1 MSPRVPASA
10 SGSAAGS
17 GSHAFDERLE
27 FLRSNSSR
35 VEEGDLPLRRRF
47 EHRVEGA
54 EGDVEV
60 VYWPRRD
67 GVDEAPEQLILF
79 ILGTSYA
86 LEIGNADETGNP
98 GLIDYYLPFLGHLY
112 SLLPPTHAILCTS
125 HIGHEGHLQ
134 APTHPA
140 ELHTLLETKV
150 ELVTA
155 LRSSLDDW
163 STTQEKTKLVLI
175 GHSLGGWLAC
185 EIMKR
190 LNREREVVYA
200 GHLLFPSLG
209 WMAKSWNGR
218 VMWVCT
224 SNYAGDTG
232 LTNSL
237 YSLHW

>member
-1 MSPRVPASA
+1 MSPRLSSSA
-10 SGSAAGS
+10 SGNAAS
-17 GSHAFDERLE
+17 SSSQVFDERLD
-27 FLRSNSSR
+27 FLRSGSSEIQR
-35 VEEGDLPLRRRF
+35 GDLPLRRRF

-67 GVDEAPEQLILF
+67 GQTEAPEQLSLF
-79 ILGTSYA
+79 LLGTPNAPES
-86 LEIGNADETGNP
+86 GNANRTGNP
-98 GLIDYYLPFLGHLY
+98 GLIDYYLPFLAHLY

-125 HIGHEGHLQ
+125 HIGHEGHIK

-140 ELHTLLETKV
+140 ELHTLLETKI

-155 LRSSLDDW
+155 TRASLDAW
-163 STTQEKTKLVLI
+163 SLTQEKTKLVLI

-190 LNREREVVYA
+190 LNREEEVVFA

-218 VMWVCT
+218 VMWVCIPLH
-224 SNYAGDTG
+224 SFEVR
-232 LTNSL
+232 LTASL
-237 YSLHW
+237 CSLL

>member
-1 MSPRVPASA
+1 MSPRLSSSANEDAAS
-10 SGSAAGS
+10 SSTHG
-17 GSHAFDERLE
+17 FDERLY
-27 FLRSNSSR
+27 FLRSDSSG
-35 VEEGDLPLRRRF
+35 VQGGDLPLRRRF

-67 GVDEAPEQLILF
+67 GHTEAPEQLSLF
-79 ILGTSYA
+79 LLGTPHA
-86 LEIGNADETGNP
+86 LDSGDADRIGNP
-98 GLIDYYLPFLGHLY
+98 GLIDYYLPFLAHLY

-125 HIGHEGHLQ
+125 HIGHEGHLK

-140 ELHTLLETKV
+140 ELHTLLETKI

-155 LRSSLDDW
+155 LRASLDAW
-163 STTQEKTKLVLI
+163 SLTQEKTKLVLI

-190 LNREREVVYA
+190 LNREEEVVFA

-218 VMWVCT
+218 VMWVCIPLH
-224 SNYAGDTG
+224 SFEVR
-232 LTNSL
+232 LTASL
-237 YSLHW
+237 CSLL

>member
-1 MSPRVPASA
+1 MSPRLSSSA
-10 SGSAAGS
+10 SENAAS
-17 GSHAFDERLE
+17 SSSQAFDERLE
-27 FLRSNSSR
+27 FLRPSSSKIQ
-35 VEEGDLPLRRRF
+35 EGDLPLRRRF

-67 GVDEAPEQLILF
+67 GSMEAPEQLSLF
-79 ILGTSYA
+79 LLGTPNA
-86 LEIGNADETGNP
+86 LESGNANRTGNP
-98 GLIDYYLPFLGHLY
+98 GLIDYYLPFLAHLY
-112 SLLPPTHAILCTS
+112 SLLPSTHAILCTS
-125 HIGHEGHLQ
+125 HIGHEGHLP
-134 APTHPA
+134 APAYPA
-140 ELHTLLETKV
+140 ELDTLLETKI

-155 LRSSLDDW
+155 LRSSLDAW

-190 LNREREVVYA
+190 LNREGEVVFA

-224 SNYAGDTG
+224 SINAGDKG

-237 YSLHW
+237 YSRR